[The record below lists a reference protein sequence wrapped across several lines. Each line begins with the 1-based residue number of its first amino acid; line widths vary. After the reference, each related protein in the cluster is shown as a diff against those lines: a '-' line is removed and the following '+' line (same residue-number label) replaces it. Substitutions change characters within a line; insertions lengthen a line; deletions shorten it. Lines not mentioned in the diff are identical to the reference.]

1 MPCSLTLT
9 LTLTQTLTAIE
20 TGHAVVVDRE
30 AEEVARREVVEVRLL
45 RGRGRARVRVRGWG
59 RARVRVRVHTRPKRA
74 WALEQQ

>member
-9 LTLTQTLTAIE
+9 LTLTQTLTAVE

-45 RGRGRARVRVRGWG
+45 G
-59 RARVRVRVHTRPKRA
+59 
-74 WALEQQ
+74 